1 MTPALAVVG
10 DPVQHSLSPVIHRAA
25 IESAGLRG
33 WRYQRVRVPAGEL
46 AARWGEIRRRYVGIN
61 VTAPLKLEA
70 GGLVDRLTGDAQRAR
85 SVNTVS
91 FAADRSVGA
100 STDGRGFLAALER
113 AEPRPVS
120 RALVLGAG
128 GAARAVAVAL
138 LDRGAEVVVAA
149 RDLDRAR
156 AAAGEVG
163 GGCRAIS
170 MIRSDLAPALESS
183 DLLVNATPLGGPG
196 HLGRSP
202 LPQGMGPRPDTIVYD
217 LLYIPA
223 TTSLMAEAKRA
234 GCTTVGGLGMLVE
247 QAALAF
253 ELFTGRAAER
263 PAMFEAAARAVAKVQ
278 S

>member
-1 MTPALAVVG
+1 MPALAVVG

-25 IESAGLRG
+25 LKSAGLSG
-33 WRYQRVRVPAGEL
+33 WTYQRVRVPAGEL
-46 AARWGEIRRRYVGIN
+46 ATRWGEIRRRYVGIN

-70 GGLVDRLTGDAQRAR
+70 RGLVDRLAGDALRAR

-91 FAADRSVGA
+91 FAGDQAVGD

-113 AEPRPVS
+113 VEPRPVS

-138 LDRGAEVVVAA
+138 LNRGAQVVLAA
-149 RDLDRAR
+149 RDLERAR
-156 AAAGEVG
+156 SAASEVG

-170 MIRSDLAPALESS
+170 LIRGEAAPTLEWA

-202 LPQGMGPRPDTIVYD
+202 LPAGMRPGPGTMVYD
-217 LLYIPA
+217 LIYVPA
-223 TTSLMAEAKRA
+223 TTPLMAEAMRA
-234 GCTTVGGLGMLVE
+234 GCTAEGGLGMLVE

-253 ELFTGRAAER
+253 ELFTGRQAAR
-263 PAMFEAAARAVAKVQ
+263 PAMFEAAARAVAKVR